1 MTSSKYDKLR
11 ELFEE
16 NNFPMVYPFKFI
28 IVKDEKKI
36 IRIRRIFDETAE
48 ISMRDSK
55 NGKYLS
61 ITIKQMML
69 NTDDII
75 NRYLLMEEIEGVISL

>member
-1 MTSSKYDKLR
+1 MSDKYEKLR
-11 ELFEE
+11 TLFKDQK
-16 NNFPMVYPFKFI
+16 FPLVYPFKFI
-28 IVKDEKKI
+28 IVKDEKKMI
-36 IRIRRIFDETAE
+36 QIKQIFDETAE

-75 NRYLLMEEIEGVISL
+75 ERYERMESIEGVITL

>member
-1 MTSSKYDKLR
+1 MNDKYEKLR
-11 ELFEE
+11 TLFADQ
-16 NNFPMVYPFKFI
+16 NFPLIYPFKFI
-28 IVKDEKKI
+28 ITKDEQKI
-36 IRIRRIFDETAE
+36 IKIRRIFDETAE
-48 ISMRDSK
+48 ISTRDSK

-75 NRYLLMEEIEGVISL
+75 ERYERMEAIEGVISL